1 MDTTTATVA
10 AELLDVVEQ
19 AEAAILHFV
28 EGFPGNRTLYAEA
41 LVPANYVTDETGG
54 HRIPDAE
61 VTAYNVM
68 NRLGDWRRIE
78 IADIARVERV

>member
-1 MDTTTATVA
+1 MDITTANVA

-19 AEAAILHFV
+19 TEGAILHFV
-28 EGFPGNRTLYAEA
+28 EGFPGDRTLHAEV

-68 NRLGDWRRIE
+68 NRLGDWRRVE
-78 IADIARVERV
+78 IANVARVERV